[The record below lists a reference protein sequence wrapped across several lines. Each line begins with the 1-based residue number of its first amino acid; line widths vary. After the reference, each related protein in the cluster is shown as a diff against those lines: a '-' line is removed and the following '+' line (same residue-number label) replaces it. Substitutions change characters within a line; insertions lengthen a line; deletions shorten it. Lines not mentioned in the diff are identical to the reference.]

1 MRRTQLPLVLGLVLL
16 CGARVLPAADPF
28 YMNLLRD
35 GGHAYDRKDYPA
47 AIRDLRLACFG
58 MLDEPKLLAD
68 CLARLALAQDRG
80 GDIAGFRETFR
91 RIAEVEERFGAY
103 TQAGLP
109 ADLRSALEQRLAALI
124 PAATLDTVPAFRGLA
139 SRRAAAP
146 PPGQVGKGAPPAAT
160 REPEKPAV
168 VFDAASPAAAA
179 TPSPQPA
186 ATVSDAEHQKVA
198 EARRLLDGEGSSR
211 DLKRAFELAREV
223 ADAHTGFREAQ
234 HLAAEAAY
242 RLSRWRDAA
251 AYFRRGGEPGADQ
264 PELLF
269 YMAVSL
275 YESGDRS
282 AAAAALQRSLPNL
295 QRTPYVDAYAKKIL
309 GTQQPG

>member
-1 MRRTQLPLVLGLVLL
+1 MRRTQLFLALGLALL
-16 CGARVLPAADPF
+16 CGARALPAADPF

-35 GGHAYDRKDYPA
+35 GGHAYDRKDYLA

-68 CLARLALAQDRG
+68 CLSRLALAQDRG
-80 GDIAGFRETFR
+80 GDIEGFRETFR
-91 RIAEVEERFGAY
+91 RLAEVEERFGAY

-109 ADLRSALEQRLAALI
+109 ADLRAALEQRLAALI

-139 SRRAAAP
+139 SRRAAAV
-146 PPGQVGKGAPPAAT
+146 PPGQTGKGAPPPAGP
-160 REPEKPAV
+160 EPERNAMV
-168 VFDAASPAAAA
+168 PAAAS
-179 TPSPQPA
+179 SPQPA
-186 ATVSDAEHQKVA
+186 ATVSDAEHQKIA
-198 EARRLLDGEGSSR
+198 EARRLLDGEGGLR

-223 ADAHTGFREAQ
+223 ADAHAGFPEAQ

-269 YMAVSL
+269 YMAVAL
-275 YESGDRS
+275 YESGDKS
-282 AAAAALQRSLPNL
+282 AAAAALQQSLPNL

>member
-1 MRRTQLPLVLGLVLL
+1 MRRTQWILALGLALL
-16 CGARVLPAADPF
+16 CSARALPAADPF
-28 YMNLLRD
+28 YVNLLRD

-47 AIRDLRLACFG
+47 AVRDLRLACFG
-58 MLDEPKLLAD
+58 MLDEPKPLAD
-68 CLARLALAQDRG
+68 CLARLALAQDRA
-80 GDIAGFRETFR
+80 GDIEGFRETFR

-103 TQAGLP
+103 SQAGLP
-109 ADLRSALEQRLAALI
+109 ADLRTSLEQRLTALI
-124 PAATLDTVPAFRGLA
+124 PAATLDSVPVFRGLTA
-139 SRRAAAP
+139 RKAATT
-146 PPGQVGKGAPPAAT
+146 PPGQTGKKPQSETPA
-160 REPEKPAV
+160 EAV
-168 VFDAASPAAAA
+168 ASL
-179 TPSPQPA
+179 QPA
-186 ATVSDAEHQKVA
+186 QPVSALSEADHQKIA
-198 EARRLLDGEGSSR
+198 EVRRLLAGDGKSR
-211 DLKRAFELAREV
+211 DLKRAFELAREI
-223 ADAHTGFREAQ
+223 ADAHAGLQEVQ

-269 YMAVSL
+269 YMAVAL
-275 YESGDRS
+275 YESGDKA

>member
-1 MRRTQLPLVLGLVLL
+1 MRRMHWLLALALL
-16 CGARVLPAADPF
+16 CGARALPAADPF
-28 YMNLLRD
+28 YMTLLRD

-68 CLARLALAQDRG
+68 CLVRLALAQDRG
-80 GDIAGFRETFR
+80 GDIDGFRETFR
-91 RIAEVEERFGAY
+91 RIVEVEERFGAY

-109 ADLRSALEQRLAALI
+109 ADLRAALEQRLATVI
-124 PAATLDTVPAFRGLA
+124 PAATLDTVPVFRGLA
-139 SRRAAAP
+139 ARKPPAT
-146 PPGQVGKGAPPAAT
+146 PPGQTGQKP
-160 REPEKPAV
+160 EPEMPAV
-168 VFDAASPAAAA
+168 VAAVPPPPVQPVPALL
-179 TPSPQPA
+179 
-186 ATVSDAEHQKVA
+186 DAEQQKIA
-198 EARRLLDGEGSSR
+198 EARRLLAGEGTSR
-211 DLKRAFELAREV
+211 DLKRAFDLAREV
-223 ADAHTGFREAQ
+223 ADAHATHQEAQ

-269 YMAVSL
+269 YMAVAL
-275 YESGDRS
+275 YESGEKA

-295 QRTPYVDAYAKKIL
+295 QRTPYVDGYAKKIL

>member
-1 MRRTQLPLVLGLVLL
+1 MRRTYWLLALALL
-16 CGARVLPAADPF
+16 CGARALPAADPF

-80 GDIAGFRETFR
+80 GDIDGFRETFR
-91 RIAEVEERFGAY
+91 RIAEVEERFAAY

-109 ADLRSALEQRLAALI
+109 ADLRAALEQRLAAVI
-124 PAATLDTVPAFRGLA
+124 PAATLDTVPVFRGLA
-139 SRRAAAP
+139 ARKPAVT
-146 PPGQVGKGAPPAAT
+146 PPGQTAKNPAPDKLAVTAPAPAPSSAPPAAGT
-160 REPEKPAV
+160 
-168 VFDAASPAAAA
+168 
-179 TPSPQPA
+179 SPQPVSA
-186 ATVSDAEHQKVA
+186 LSDAEHQKIA
-198 EARRLLDGEGSSR
+198 EARRLLAGDGKSR
-211 DLKRAFELAREV
+211 DLKQAFDLAREV
-223 ADAHTGFREAQ
+223 ADAHATLQEAQ

-251 AYFRRGGEPGADQ
+251 AYFRRGGEPGTDQ

-269 YMAVSL
+269 YMAVAL
-275 YESGDRS
+275 YESGEKS

-295 QRTPYVDAYAKKIL
+295 QRTPYVDGYAKKIL